1 MGVSLR
7 GGEKERERE
16 REKEREKE
24 RERKR
29 EREKESKK
37 ARKQASKQARKKE
50 NADLFNHLARCYVI
64 YIFVLMN
71 NYSILFCNPD
81 LKLRIYQ
88 DDKT

>member
-1 MGVSLR
+1 MKER
-7 GGEKERERE
+7 KRERERE
-16 REKEREKE
+16 RERERKKEREKE

-37 ARKQASKQARKKE
+37 ASKQARKKERE

-88 DDKT
+88 DYKT